1 MIRAVVFDFA
11 GVLTSSPFDGV
22 LAYEAELGYPPGS
35 LVHLTIG
42 DYGEIHG
49 DHPWHRLER
58 GEIEASAFWLDL
70 KERAAAAGLPISLRQ
85 FVSRFAGSFAVRE
98 SYVDVARRLRPAY
111 RTAVLTNNVREF
123 AGVWRDMIGVD
134 DLFDAV
140 VDSSDVGIR
149 KPHPDVYLHTCRALG
164 VAPGEAVFLDDSRSN
179 VDGALAVGMAAIW
192 VDDAERSLG
201 ELGDLLGKEG
211 VAGWPPGT

>member
-22 LAYEAELGYPPGS
+22 LAYESELGYPPGS
-35 LVHLTIG
+35 LVHLMVG
-42 DYGEIHG
+42 DYGEADG
-49 DHPWHRLER
+49 EHPWHRLER

-70 KERAAAAGLPISLRQ
+70 KERAAAAALPISLRE
-85 FVSRFAGSFAVRE
+85 FVSRFAGSFTVRE

-123 AGVWRDMIGVD
+123 AAVWRDMIGVD

-149 KPHPDVYLHTCRALG
+149 KPHPDVYLHTCAALE
-164 VAPGEAVFLDDSRSN
+164 VDPWEAVFLDDSPPN
-179 VDGALAVGMAAIW
+179 VEGALAVGMAAIW
-192 VDDAERSLG
+192 VDDAEGALG
-201 ELGDLLGKEG
+201 ELENLLEKEG
-211 VAGWPPGT
+211 IAGWPLET